1 MASLVGMS
9 DGHSGI
15 RARFPIFPAFTRI
28 TGVTALATR
37 LDDALLAL
45 SAGNRRTI
53 LELVRDEPAALR
65 EMAEQFGVPASSV
78 SQDISMLQLAEYEEQ
93 HDALAAR
100 YDRRLLAA
108 ARLVPRSEVLDVGC
122 GTGVSTRQVARI
134 VTAGRVVGVD
144 VSGPMVRQARA
155 RSTGLANVTYEEAD
169 AQTHPFEP
177 ASFDVVLSR
186 FGAMYFTDPP
196 AAFANLAA
204 ALRPGGRLA
213 LVAWQGLEHNRWMSA
228 VREAVALGRP
238 APPLPEGA
246 PGAFG
251 LADRRMVA
259 GVLAGAGFAGVEVED
274 AAEQVTF
281 GPDVDRAFDFV
292 STLGFAKDGLARLRG
307 LERREALA
315 RLRATLAAAGTGQGV
330 WFASRA
336 WIVTATRP

>member
-1 MASLVGMS
+1 
-9 DGHSGI
+9 
-15 RARFPIFPAFTRI
+15 
-28 TGVTALATR
+28 VTALAIR

-45 SAGNRRTI
+45 SAGNRRSI
-53 LELVRDEPAALR
+53 LELVRDEPAAVT
-65 EMAEQFGVPASSV
+65 EMAEQFGIPASSV

-108 ARLVPRSEVLDVGC
+108 ARLEPRSEVLDVGC

-134 VTAGRVVGVD
+134 VTPGRVVGVD
-144 VSGPMVRQARA
+144 LSGPMIRKGRVRSRA
-155 RSTGLANVTYEEAD
+155 EGLANVAYEEVD

-186 FGAMYFTDPP
+186 FGATYFTDPP

-213 LVAWQGLEHNRWMSA
+213 LVAWQGLERNPWMSA
-228 VREAVALGRP
+228 VREAVTLGRP
-238 APPLPEGA
+238 VSPLPAGT

-251 LADRRMVA
+251 LAERDVVVA
-259 GVLAGAGFAGVEVED
+259 VLAGAGFAGVEVED
-274 AAEQVTF
+274 VAEQVTF

-292 STLGFAKDGLARLRG
+292 STLGFAKDGLAHLQGR
-307 LERREALA
+307 ESREALA
-315 RLRATLAAAGTGQGV
+315 RLRATLDAAGTGEGV
-330 WFASRA
+330 WFPSRA

>member
-1 MASLVGMS
+1 M
-9 DGHSGI
+9 
-15 RARFPIFPAFTRI
+15 
-28 TGVTALATR
+28 TALATR

-53 LELVRDEPAALR
+53 LELVRDEPAALA

-100 YDRRLLAA
+100 YDHRLLAA
-108 ARLVPRSEVLDVGC
+108 ARLEPHSEVLDVGC

-134 VTAGRVVGVD
+134 ATAGRVVGVD
-144 VSGPMVRQARA
+144 VSAPMVRQAGA
-155 RSTGLANVTYEEAD
+155 RSRAEGLANAAYQEAD

-204 ALRPGGRLA
+204 ALRRGGRLA

-238 APPLPEGA
+238 APPLPAGT

-292 STLGFAKDGLARLRG
+292 STLGFAKDGLAHLRG
-307 LERREALA
+307 RERREALA
-315 RLRATLAAAGTGQGV
+315 RLRATLAAADTGAGV
-330 WFASRA
+330 RFPSRA